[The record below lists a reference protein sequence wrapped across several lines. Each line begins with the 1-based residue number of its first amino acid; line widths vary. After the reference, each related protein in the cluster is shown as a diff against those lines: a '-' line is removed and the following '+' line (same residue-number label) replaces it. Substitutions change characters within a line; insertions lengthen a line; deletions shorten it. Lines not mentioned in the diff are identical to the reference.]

1 VWNARAGVEKPL
13 SRAIDEVAAAWE
25 SVPTTTAK
33 SGGAKHRAAHAPG
46 AHAVRRGVGHGSGA
60 RDFGLGLG
68 GGGGLR

>member
-1 VWNARAGVEKPL
+1 MDTVPFAGAPQ
-13 SRAIDEVAAAWE
+13 
-25 SVPTTTAK
+25 PP
-33 SGGAKHRAAHAPG
+33 GGALHRAAHAPG